1 MADPNFDPNVGKKTQ
16 FTPEN
21 AREMMLRGLEV
32 RRRMSQQRA
41 VWEAPADLPKEI
53 ADFYGLFGFKGAR
66 LKLIDNKYK
75 LAYKGLKK
83 AYDKGDLNAIFKFF
97 SAVGLDWAAEQATF
111 IAAYNATIKAREGD
125 SEDEDDKKIEVVI
138 KRASK

>member
-66 LKLIDNKYK
+66 LKLID
-75 LAYKGLKK
+75 
-83 AYDKGDLNAIFKFF
+83 
-97 SAVGLDWAAEQATF
+97 EQATF

-125 SEDEDDKKIEVVI
+125 SEDEEDKKIEVVI